1 MNIESKSVSKRGKLT
16 VTVTFSGAELSWLQ
30 HLARTELDKGETI
43 AWALGS
49 QMLLAREL
57 RDMTRRLDTTF
68 LGTMAV
74 AERDGIDLD
83 PDEVLQLIADR
94 EKQEAAA

>member
-57 RDMTRRLDTTF
+57 RDMT
-68 LGTMAV
+68 V
-74 AERDGIDLD
+74 AWTQTSWEPWPWLNATASTWTLTKSCR
-83 PDEVLQLIADR
+83 
-94 EKQEAAA
+94 

>member
-1 MNIESKSVSKRGKLT
+1 
-16 VTVTFSGAELSWLQ
+16 
-30 HLARTELDKGETI
+30 
-43 AWALGS
+43 
-49 QMLLAREL
+49 
-57 RDMTRRLDTTF
+57 MTSEGWTQGI

-94 EKQEAAA
+94 EKQEASASPSAHQQPLA